1 VPNDGNDAEIAELR
15 QRLADAEETLRAIY
29 QGEVDALVVRGPHGP
44 QIFTLRGAQETY
56 RILVERMHE
65 GALTLSTD
73 GLILYCNRHFAALI
87 ERPLEQIVGRPLAEF
102 VPLSDVAVLKALLA
116 DGARWS
122 VRRELGLQGRDGMV
136 PTLAAASP
144 LIDEEAPGVLLIV
157 TDLTAQKHS
166 EEIAAAEQ
174 FARSI
179 LEQATDAVLVCNR
192 TGRITHASFAADRL
206 FGQPLTGRVAWLT
219 LPLRIGRAGVTDGDE
234 PAISLQALVHEA
246 LAGKSTH
253 RVEAA
258 LDQQGRPRQHFLVSA
273 GPLRDRAGEPI
284 GCILTLTDITE
295 RKQAEVHQ
303 TMLVAELNHRVKN
316 ILAVVQS
323 VASQTVASSPSVGQ
337 FRTAFEGRL
346 RAISLAHDILT
357 QLRWGEVDLEHL
369 VERSLAPYGGSGRVA
384 WSGPTLLLPTQ
395 SVVSLAMVL
404 HELSTNAAKYGAFS
418 NGDGRVE
425 IVWRRLHGRMAE
437 LVWTEHDGPQLTGE
451 PAPGFGNKL
460 ISRVMSYDLQ
470 GSAKMRYES
479 SGLVCRLT
487 FRLPHASAA
496 EAQYAD
502 AALAPIGS
510 EEIQ

>member
-1 VPNDGNDAEIAELR
+1 MDAEVADLR
-15 QRLADAEETLRAIY
+15 QRLADAENTLRAIY

-44 QIFTLRGAQETY
+44 QIFTLRGAQEPY

-65 GALTLSTD
+65 GALTLSTE
-73 GLILYCNRHFAALI
+73 GLILYANRHFATLV

-102 VPLSDVAVLKALLA
+102 VPAQDIAALHGLLG

-122 VRRELGLQGRDGMV
+122 VRRELALQGRDGPI

-144 LIDEEAPGVLLIV
+144 LVDDDSTAVLLIV

-192 TGRITHASFAADRL
+192 AGRITHASWAADQL
-206 FGQPLTGRVAWLT
+206 LGQPLTGQPAAQA
-219 LPLRIGRAGVTDGDE
+219 LPLAIGAADGMPGHTPSIE
-234 PAISLQALVHEA
+234 ALLHDA
-246 LAGKSTH
+246 LAGKSVH
-253 RVEAA
+253 RQEAS
-258 LDQQGRPRQHFLVSA
+258 LVQPGRPRQHFLVSA
-273 GPLRDRAGEPI
+273 GPLRDRAGEHI

-295 RKQAEVHQ
+295 RKQAEDHQ

-323 VASQTVASSPSVGQ
+323 VASQTVQSSPSIGQ

-346 RAISLAHDILT
+346 RAISLAHDVLT
-357 QLRWGEVDLEHL
+357 QLRWGQVDLGHL
-369 VERSLAPYGGSGRVA
+369 VARSLAPYRGGERVA
-384 WSGPTLLLPTQ
+384 WSGPTLLLAAQ

-418 NGDGRVE
+418 NGAGRVE
-425 IVWRRLHGRMAE
+425 IAWRRLDGGMAE
-437 LVWTEHDGPQLTGE
+437 LAWTEHEGPRLAGE
-451 PAPGFGNKL
+451 PKPGFGNKL
-460 ISRVMSYDLQ
+460 ITRVMSYDLQ
-470 GSAKMRYES
+470 GSASMRFAPE
-479 SGLVCRLT
+479 GLSCRLT
-487 FRLPHASAA
+487 FRLPNGGPGAVEDV
-496 EAQYAD
+496 EAG
-502 AALAPIGS
+502 LAPARA
-510 EEIQ
+510 